1 MKKLLNMVLVA
12 VIAVSFTA
20 CSNDTKEPVTT
31 PEASTGAVSF
41 TAGTYTGEATGHNGG
56 PLTVEVTVSDD
67 KIESVEVKD
76 HTETYGI
83 GYGLKE
89 TPVEAIPSQIVEGQ
103 TLAVDTVTG
112 ATITSAAVV
121 TAVTSALEQA
131 GADVSAL
138 KETSEKAKAKDHQT
152 IDADVVILGAGAAGL
167 SAALEASNAGASVVV
182 LEKQGIVGGS
192 TTRSGGKLVAAG
204 TKQQEEAG
212 FTGDTAEDLYN
223 YLSSFDTYH
232 EIDADKLHEFT
243 DHALEDVQWLEGLG
257 VDVINVEPIHSSI
270 TPWRVLNTKG
280 GGGQVSGIGG
290 QITVPLYDA
299 VAKTDTQFIYNCTA
313 DEILMKDGKAVGAK
327 GTMKDGSTVTVNA
340 KGVIVAT
347 GGYASN
353 HELGSAYY
361 KNYSTSVPAGNVGD
375 GFTMAEAVGADVYQS
390 KGVQEVA
397 VSFTCGVGINEES
410 GLIVNNNGER
420 VVDEWTYQSH
430 VATALRE
437 SGSEGGWYIACSNDP
452 NPTVQ
457 YGMTLDSTL
466 SAETVEELAEK
477 MGADPETL
485 AATVTRYNE
494 LCDKG
499 VDEDFGKPSEYLT
512 KLEGPYYAIQMNPVL
527 TVTFGGINTDT
538 ASHVLDKEGNVI
550 SGLYAAGETAFVG
563 IFGSEY
569 PSCGVAIGSSVHY
582 GRLAGQNAANE

>member
-1 MKKLLNMVLVA
+1 MKKLINIVLASVMA
-12 VIAVSFTA
+12 LSFTG
-20 CSNDTKEPVTT
+20 CSSNE
-31 PEASTGAVSF
+31 EASSATTEPTSGTY
-41 TAGTYTGEATGHNGG
+41 TAGTYTAEATGHNG
-56 PLTVEVTVSDD
+56 TVSVEVTVSED
-67 KIESVEVKD
+67 KIESVNVTN

-89 TPVEAIPSQIVEGQ
+89 TPIEAIPTQIVENQ
-103 TLAVDTVTG
+103 SLAVDTITG

-121 TAVTSALEQA
+121 SAVSSALEEA
-131 GADVSAL
+131 GADVASL
-138 KETSEKAKAKDHQT
+138 KVKGDTVKAEDQT
-152 IDADVVILGAGAAGL
+152 IDADVVILGAGAAGM
-167 SAALEASNAGASVVV
+167 SAAIEASKAGASVVI

-204 TKQQEEAG
+204 TPEQEEAG

-223 YLSSFDTYH
+223 YLTSYDEYN
-232 EIDADKLHEFT
+232 EIEPDKLREFT
-243 DHALEDVQWLEGLG
+243 DHALEDVEWLEGLG

-280 GGGQVSGIGG
+280 GGGQTSGIGG
-290 QITVPLYDA
+290 QISVPLYNA
-299 VAKTDTQFIYNCTA
+299 VSETDTQIIYNCTA
-313 DEILMKDGKAVGAK
+313 DKILMEDGKAVGAV
-327 GTMKDGSTVTVNA
+327 GVMKDGSTVTVNA
-340 KGVIVAT
+340 KGVIIAT
-347 GGYASN
+347 GGYAAN
-353 HELGSAYY
+353 HELGSLYY
-361 KNYSTSVPAGNVGD
+361 ENYTTSVPSGNTGD
-375 GFTMAEAVGADVYQS
+375 GLIIAKEAGADIYYS

-420 VVDEWTYQSH
+420 VVNEYTYQSH

-437 SGSEGGWYIACSNDP
+437 SGSEGGWYIATSSDP
-452 NPTVQ
+452 NATVQ
-457 YGMTLDSTL
+457 YGLMLDSTL
-466 SAETVEELAEK
+466 SADSVSELAEK
-477 MGADPETL
+477 MGVDSATL
-485 AATVTRYNE
+485 EATITRYNE

-499 VDEDFGKPSEYLT
+499 TDDDFGKPSEYMY
-512 KLEGPYYAIQMNPVL
+512 KLEGTLYAIQMNPVL

-538 ASHVLDKEGNVI
+538 ASHVLDEDGNVI

-582 GRLAGQNAANE
+582 GRLAGQNAAAEE

>member
-12 VIAVSFTA
+12 VMAVSFTA
-20 CSNDTKEPVTT
+20 CSNDAKEPVTT

-56 PLTVEVTVSDD
+56 PLTVEVTVSED

-121 TAVTSALEQA
+121 SAVTSALEQA
-131 GADVSAL
+131 GADVNAL
-138 KETSEKAKAKDHQT
+138 KETSEKAKAEDQT

-223 YLSSFDTYH
+223 YSSSFDAYH

-340 KGVIVAT
+340 KGVIIAT

-353 HELGSAYY
+353 HELGSVYY

-410 GLIVNNNGER
+410 GLVVNNKGER

-550 SGLYAAGETAFVG
+550 GGLYAAGETAFVG

>member
-12 VIAVSFTA
+12 VMAVSFTA
-20 CSNDTKEPVTT
+20 CSNDAKEPVTT

-56 PLTVEVTVSDD
+56 PLTVEVTVSED

-121 TAVTSALEQA
+121 SAVTSALEQA

-138 KETSEKAKAKDHQT
+138 KETSEKAKAEDQT

-167 SAALEASNAGASVVV
+167 SAALEASNAGTSVVV

-410 GLIVNNNGER
+410 GLVVNNKGER

-550 SGLYAAGETAFVG
+550 GGLYAAGETAFVG

>member
-1 MKKLLNMVLVA
+1 MVLVA
-12 VIAVSFTA
+12 VMAVSFTA
-20 CSNDTKEPVTT
+20 CSNDAKEPVTT

-56 PLTVEVTVSDD
+56 PLTVEVTVSED

-121 TAVTSALEQA
+121 SAVTSALEQA

-138 KETSEKAKAKDHQT
+138 KETSEKAKAEDQT

-167 SAALEASNAGASVVV
+167 SAALEASNAGTSVVV

-410 GLIVNNNGER
+410 GLVVNNKGER

-550 SGLYAAGETAFVG
+550 GGLYAAGETAFVG

>member
-12 VIAVSFTA
+12 VMAVSFIA
-20 CSNDTKEPVTT
+20 CSNDAKEPATT

-56 PLTVEVTVSDD
+56 LLTVEVTVSDD

-103 TLAVDTVTG
+103 TLSVDTVTG

-121 TAVTSALEQA
+121 SAVTSALEQA
-131 GADVSAL
+131 GADVNAL
-138 KETSEKAKAKDHQT
+138 KETSEKAKAEDQT

-340 KGVIVAT
+340 KGVIIAT

-353 HELGSAYY
+353 HELGSVYY

-375 GFTMAEAVGADVYQS
+375 GFTMAEAVCADVYQS

-410 GLIVNNNGER
+410 GLVVNNKGER

-538 ASHVLDKEGNVI
+538 ASHVLDKEGNI
-550 SGLYAAGETAFVG
+550 IDGLYAAGETAFVG

>member
-12 VIAVSFTA
+12 VMAVSFTA
-20 CSNDTKEPVTT
+20 CSNDAKEPVTT

-56 PLTVEVTVSDD
+56 PLTVEVTVSED

-121 TAVTSALEQA
+121 SAVTSALEQA
-131 GADVSAL
+131 GADVNAL
-138 KETSEKAKAKDHQT
+138 KETSEKAKAEDQT

-340 KGVIVAT
+340 KGVIIAT

-410 GLIVNNNGER
+410 GLVVNNKGER

-550 SGLYAAGETAFVG
+550 GGLYAAGETAFVG

>member
-12 VIAVSFTA
+12 VMAVSFTA
-20 CSNDTKEPVTT
+20 CSNDAKEPATT

-121 TAVTSALEQA
+121 SAVTSALEQA

-138 KETSEKAKAKDHQT
+138 KETSEKAKAEDQT

-340 KGVIVAT
+340 K
-347 GGYASN
+347 
-353 HELGSAYY
+353 
-361 KNYSTSVPAGNVGD
+361 
-375 GFTMAEAVGADVYQS
+375 
-390 KGVQEVA
+390 
-397 VSFTCGVGINEES
+397 
-410 GLIVNNNGER
+410 ER
-420 VVDEWTYQSH
+420 
-430 VATALRE
+430 
-437 SGSEGGWYIACSNDP
+437 
-452 NPTVQ
+452 
-457 YGMTLDSTL
+457 
-466 SAETVEELAEK
+466 
-477 MGADPETL
+477 
-485 AATVTRYNE
+485 
-494 LCDKG
+494 
-499 VDEDFGKPSEYLT
+499 
-512 KLEGPYYAIQMNPVL
+512 
-527 TVTFGGINTDT
+527 
-538 ASHVLDKEGNVI
+538 
-550 SGLYAAGETAFVG
+550 
-563 IFGSEY
+563 
-569 PSCGVAIGSSVHY
+569 
-582 GRLAGQNAANE
+582 

>member
-1 MKKLLNMVLVA
+1 MKKCINSVLA
-12 VIAVSFTA
+12 ILMAVSFTA
-20 CSNDTKEPVTT
+20 CSNGNSTATET
-31 PEASTGAVSF
+31 PSSTSAATGY
-41 TAGTYTGEATGHNGG
+41 TAGTYTGEATGHNGA
-56 PLTVEVTVSDD
+56 LSVEVTVSEE

-89 TPVEAIPSQIVEGQ
+89 TPIEAIPTQIVENQ
-103 TLAVDTVTG
+103 SLAVDTITG
-112 ATITSAAVV
+112 ATITSTAIVSAVS
-121 TAVTSALEQA
+121 SALEEA

-138 KETSEKAKAKDHQT
+138 KVKGETVKAEDQE
-152 IDADVVILGAGAAGL
+152 IDADVVILGAGAAGM
-167 SAALEASNAGASVVV
+167 SAALEASNAGASVVI

-204 TKQQEEAG
+204 TPQQEEAG
-212 FTGDTAEDLYN
+212 FSGDTADDLYN
-223 YLSSFDTYH
+223 YLTTYDEYN
-232 EIDADKLHEFT
+232 EINPDKLREFT
-243 DHALEDVQWLEGLG
+243 DHALEDVEWLEGLG

-280 GGGQVSGIGG
+280 GGGQISGIGG
-290 QITVPLYDA
+290 QISVPLYNA
-299 VAKTDTQFIYNCTA
+299 VEKTDTQIIYNCSA
-313 DEILMKDGKAVGAK
+313 DEILMEDGKAVGAK
-327 GTMKDGSTVTVNA
+327 GTMKDGSTVTVHA
-340 KGVIVAT
+340 KGVIIAT
-347 GGYASN
+347 GGYAAN
-353 HELGSAYY
+353 HELGAAYY
-361 KNYSTSVPAGNVGD
+361 ANYTTSVPAGNVGD
-375 GFTMAEAVGADVYQS
+375 GLMMAKEVGADVYDA

-420 VVDEWTYQSH
+420 VVNEYTYQSH

-437 SGSEGGWYIACSNDP
+437 SGSEGGWYIATSSDP
-452 NPTVQ
+452 NATVQ
-457 YGMTLDSTL
+457 YGLTLDSTL
-466 SAETVEELAEK
+466 SADTVSELAEK
-477 MGADPETL
+477 MGVDADTL
-485 AATVTRYNE
+485 EATITRYNE

-499 VDEDFGKPSEYLT
+499 VDEDFSKPSEYMY
-512 KLEGPYYAIQMNPVL
+512 KLEGTLYAIQMNPVL

-538 ASHVLDKEGNVI
+538 GSHVLDTDGNVI

-582 GRLAGQNAANE
+582 GRLAGQNAANEE

>member
-12 VIAVSFTA
+12 VMAVSFTA
-20 CSNDTKEPVTT
+20 CSNDAKEPATT

-121 TAVTSALEQA
+121 SAVTSALEQA

-138 KETSEKAKAKDHQT
+138 KETSAKAKAKDHQT

-550 SGLYAAGETAFVG
+550 PGLYAAGETAFVG

>member
-12 VIAVSFTA
+12 VMAVSFTA
-20 CSNDTKEPVTT
+20 CSNDAKEPVTT

-67 KIESVEVKD
+67 KIENVEVKD

-121 TAVTSALEQA
+121 SAVTSALEQA

-138 KETSEKAKAKDHQT
+138 KETSEKAKAEDQT

-299 VAKTDTQFIYNCTA
+299 VAKTDTQFIYNCTT

-340 KGVIVAT
+340 KGVIIAT

-353 HELGSAYY
+353 HELGSVYY

-410 GLIVNNNGER
+410 GLVVNNKGER

-550 SGLYAAGETAFVG
+550 AGLYAAGETAFVG

>member
-12 VIAVSFTA
+12 VMAVSFTA
-20 CSNDTKEPVTT
+20 CSNDAKEPVTT

-56 PLTVEVTVSDD
+56 PLTVEVTVSED

-121 TAVTSALEQA
+121 SAVTSALEQA
-131 GADVSAL
+131 GADVNAL
-138 KETSEKAKAKDHQT
+138 IETSEKAKAEDQT

-340 KGVIVAT
+340 KGVIIAT

-353 HELGSAYY
+353 HELGSVYY

-410 GLIVNNNGER
+410 GLVVNNKGER

-457 YGMTLDSTL
+457 YGMALDSTL

-538 ASHVLDKEGNVI
+538 ASHVLDKEGNI
-550 SGLYAAGETAFVG
+550 IGGLYAAGETAFVG

>member
-12 VIAVSFTA
+12 VMAVSFTA
-20 CSNDTKEPVTT
+20 CSNDAKEPVTT

-56 PLTVEVTVSDD
+56 PLTVEVTVSED

-103 TLAVDTVTG
+103 TLSVDTVTG

-121 TAVTSALEQA
+121 SAVTSALEQA
-131 GADVSAL
+131 GADVNAL
-138 KETSEKAKAKDHQT
+138 KETSEKAKAEDQT

-340 KGVIVAT
+340 KGVIIAT

-353 HELGSAYY
+353 HELGSVYY

-410 GLIVNNNGER
+410 GLVVNNKGER

-550 SGLYAAGETAFVG
+550 AGLYAAGETAFVG

>member
-12 VIAVSFTA
+12 VMAVSFTA
-20 CSNDTKEPVTT
+20 CSNDAKEPVTT

-56 PLTVEVTVSDD
+56 PLTVEVTVSED

-121 TAVTSALEQA
+121 SAVTSALEQA
-131 GADVSAL
+131 GADVNAL
-138 KETSEKAKAKDHQT
+138 KETSEKAKAEDQT

-353 HELGSAYY
+353 HELGSVYY

-410 GLIVNNNGER
+410 GLVVNNKGER

-550 SGLYAAGETAFVG
+550 GGLYAAGETAFVG

>member
-1 MKKLLNMVLVA
+1 MKKLINIVLASVMA
-12 VIAVSFTA
+12 LSFTG
-20 CSNDTKEPVTT
+20 CSSNE
-31 PEASTGAVSF
+31 EASSATTEPTSDTY
-41 TAGTYTGEATGHNGG
+41 TAGTYTAEATGHNG
-56 PLTVEVTVSDD
+56 TVSVEVTVSED
-67 KIESVEVKD
+67 KIESVNVTN

-89 TPVEAIPSQIVEGQ
+89 TPIEAIPTQIVENQ
-103 TLAVDTVTG
+103 SLAVDTITG

-121 TAVTSALEQA
+121 SAVSSALEEA
-131 GADVSAL
+131 GADIATL
-138 KETSEKAKAKDHQT
+138 KVKGDTVKAEDQT
-152 IDADVVILGAGAAGL
+152 IDADVVILGAGAAGM
-167 SAALEASNAGASVVV
+167 SAAIEASKVGASVVI

-204 TKQQEEAG
+204 TPEQEEAG

-223 YLSSFDTYH
+223 YLTSYDEYN
-232 EIDADKLHEFT
+232 EIEPDKLREFT
-243 DHALEDVQWLEGLG
+243 DHALEDVEWLEGLG

-280 GGGQVSGIGG
+280 GGGQTSGIGG
-290 QITVPLYDA
+290 QISVPLYNA
-299 VAKTDTQFIYNCTA
+299 VSETDTQIIYNCTA
-313 DEILMKDGKAVGAK
+313 DKILMEDGKAVGAV
-327 GTMKDGSTVTVNA
+327 GVMKDGSTVTVNA
-340 KGVIVAT
+340 KGVIIAT
-347 GGYASN
+347 GGYAAN
-353 HELGSAYY
+353 HELGSLYY
-361 KNYSTSVPAGNVGD
+361 ENYTTSVPGGNTGD
-375 GFTMAEAVGADVYQS
+375 GLIIAKEAGADIYYS

-420 VVDEWTYQSH
+420 VANEYTYQSH

-437 SGSEGGWYIACSNDP
+437 SGSEGGWYIATSSDP
-452 NPTVQ
+452 NATVQ
-457 YGMTLDSTL
+457 YGLMLDSTL
-466 SAETVEELAEK
+466 SADSVSELAEK
-477 MGADPETL
+477 MGVDSATL
-485 AATVTRYNE
+485 EATITRYNE

-499 VDEDFGKPSEYLT
+499 TDDDFGKPSEYMY
-512 KLEGPYYAIQMNPVL
+512 KLEGTLYAIQMNPVL

-538 ASHVLDKEGNVI
+538 ASHVLDEDGNVI

-582 GRLAGQNAANE
+582 GRLAGQNAAAEE

>member
-1 MKKLLNMVLVA
+1 MKKCINSVLA
-12 VIAVSFTA
+12 ILMAVSFTA
-20 CSNDTKEPVTT
+20 CSNGNSTAAETPSSTSATT
-31 PEASTGAVSF
+31 GY
-41 TAGTYTGEATGHNGG
+41 TAGTYTGEATGHNGA
-56 PLTVEVTVSDD
+56 LSVEVTVSED

-89 TPVEAIPSQIVEGQ
+89 TPIEAIPTQIVENQ
-103 TLAVDTVTG
+103 SLAVDTITG
-112 ATITSAAVV
+112 ATITSAAIVS
-121 TAVTSALEQA
+121 AVSNALEEA

-138 KETSEKAKAKDHQT
+138 KVKGETVKAEDQE
-152 IDADVVILGAGAAGL
+152 IDADVVILGAGAAGM
-167 SAALEASNAGASVVV
+167 SAALEASNAGASVVI

-204 TKQQEEAG
+204 TPQQEEAG
-212 FTGDTAEDLYN
+212 FSGDTADDLYN
-223 YLSSFDTYH
+223 YLTTYDEYN
-232 EIDADKLHEFT
+232 EINPDKLREFT
-243 DHALEDVQWLEGLG
+243 DHALEDVEWLEGLG

-290 QITVPLYDA
+290 QISVPLYNA
-299 VAKTDTQFIYNCTA
+299 VEKTDTQIIYNCSA
-313 DEILMKDGKAVGAK
+313 DEILMEDGKAVGAK
-327 GTMKDGSTVTVNA
+327 GTMKDGSTVTVHA
-340 KGVIVAT
+340 KGVIIAT
-347 GGYASN
+347 GGYAAN
-353 HELGSAYY
+353 HELGAAYY
-361 KNYSTSVPAGNVGD
+361 ANYTTSVPAGNVGD
-375 GFTMAEAVGADVYQS
+375 GLTMAKEVGADVYDA

-410 GLIVNNNGER
+410 GLVVNNNGER
-420 VVDEWTYQSH
+420 VVNEYTYQSH

-437 SGSEGGWYIACSNDP
+437 SGSEGGWYIATSSDP
-452 NPTVQ
+452 NATVQ
-457 YGMTLDSTL
+457 YGLTLDSTL
-466 SAETVEELAEK
+466 SADTVSELAEK
-477 MGADPETL
+477 MGVDADTL
-485 AATVTRYNE
+485 EATITRYNE

-499 VDEDFGKPSEYLT
+499 VDEDFSKPSEYMY
-512 KLEGPYYAIQMNPVL
+512 KLEGTLYAIQMNPVL

-538 ASHVLDKEGNVI
+538 GSHVLDTDGNVI

-582 GRLAGQNAANE
+582 GRLAGQNAANEE

>member
-1 MKKLLNMVLVA
+1 MKKCINSVLA
-12 VIAVSFTA
+12 ILMAVSFTA
-20 CSNDTKEPVTT
+20 CSNGNSTATETPSSTSATT
-31 PEASTGAVSF
+31 GY
-41 TAGTYTGEATGHNGG
+41 TAGTYTGEATGHNGA
-56 PLTVEVTVSDD
+56 LSVEVTVSEE

-89 TPVEAIPSQIVEGQ
+89 TPIEAIPTQIVENQ
-103 TLAVDTVTG
+103 SLAVDTITG
-112 ATITSAAVV
+112 ATITSTAIVSAVS
-121 TAVTSALEQA
+121 SALEEA

-138 KETSEKAKAKDHQT
+138 KVKGETVKAEDQE
-152 IDADVVILGAGAAGL
+152 IDADVVILGAGAAGM
-167 SAALEASNAGASVVV
+167 SAALEASNAGASVVI

-204 TKQQEEAG
+204 TPQQEEAG
-212 FTGDTAEDLYN
+212 FSGDTADDLYN
-223 YLSSFDTYH
+223 YLTTYDEYN
-232 EIDADKLHEFT
+232 EINPDKLREFT
-243 DHALEDVQWLEGLG
+243 DHALEDVEWLEGLG

-280 GGGQVSGIGG
+280 GGGQISGIGG
-290 QITVPLYDA
+290 QISVPLYNA
-299 VAKTDTQFIYNCTA
+299 VEKTDTQIIYNCSA
-313 DEILMKDGKAVGAK
+313 DEILMEDGKAVGAK
-327 GTMKDGSTVTVNA
+327 GTMKDGSTVTVHA
-340 KGVIVAT
+340 KGVIIAT
-347 GGYASN
+347 GGYAAN
-353 HELGSAYY
+353 HELGAAYY
-361 KNYSTSVPAGNVGD
+361 ANYTTSVPAGNVGD
-375 GFTMAEAVGADVYQS
+375 GLMMAKEVGADVYDA

-420 VVDEWTYQSH
+420 VVNEYTYQSH

-437 SGSEGGWYIACSNDP
+437 SGSEGGWYIATSSDP
-452 NPTVQ
+452 NATVQ
-457 YGMTLDSTL
+457 YGLTLDSTL
-466 SAETVEELAEK
+466 SADTVSELAEK
-477 MGADPETL
+477 MGVDADTL
-485 AATVTRYNE
+485 EATITRYNE

-499 VDEDFGKPSEYLT
+499 VDEDFSKPSEYMY
-512 KLEGPYYAIQMNPVL
+512 KLEGTLYAIQMNPVL

-538 ASHVLDKEGNVI
+538 GSHVLDTDGNVI

-582 GRLAGQNAANE
+582 GRLAGQNAANEE

>member
-12 VIAVSFTA
+12 VMAVSFTA
-20 CSNDTKEPVTT
+20 CSNDAKEPVTT

-67 KIESVEVKD
+67 KIENVEVKD

-103 TLAVDTVTG
+103 TLSVDTVTG

-121 TAVTSALEQA
+121 SAVTSALEQA
-131 GADVSAL
+131 GADVNAL
-138 KETSEKAKAKDHQT
+138 KETSEKAKAEDQT

-340 KGVIVAT
+340 KGVIIAT

-353 HELGSAYY
+353 HELGSVYY

-410 GLIVNNNGER
+410 GLVVNNKGER

-550 SGLYAAGETAFVG
+550 AGLYAAGETAFVG

>member
-12 VIAVSFTA
+12 VMAVSFTA
-20 CSNDTKEPVTT
+20 CSNDAKEPVTT

-56 PLTVEVTVSDD
+56 PLTVEVTVSED

-121 TAVTSALEQA
+121 SAVTSALEQA
-131 GADVSAL
+131 GADVNAL
-138 KETSEKAKAKDHQT
+138 KETSEKAKAEDQT

-410 GLIVNNNGER
+410 GLVVNNKGER

-550 SGLYAAGETAFVG
+550 GGLYAAGETAFVG

>member
-1 MKKLLNMVLVA
+1 MRKLINIVLASVMA
-12 VIAVSFTA
+12 LSFTG
-20 CSNDTKEPVTT
+20 CSSND
-31 PEASTGAVSF
+31 EASSATTEPTSDTY
-41 TAGTYTGEATGHNGG
+41 TAGTYTAEATGHNGS
-56 PLTVEVTVSDD
+56 LTVEVTVSED
-67 KIESVEVKD
+67 KIESVNVTN

-89 TPVEAIPSQIVEGQ
+89 TPIEAIPTQIVENQ
-103 TLAVDTVTG
+103 SLAVDTITG

-121 TAVTSALEQA
+121 SAVSSALEEA
-131 GADVSAL
+131 GADVATL
-138 KETSEKAKAKDHQT
+138 KVKGDTVKAEDQT
-152 IDADVVILGAGAAGL
+152 IDADVVILGAGAAGM
-167 SAALEASNAGASVVV
+167 SAAIEASKADASVVI

-204 TKQQEEAG
+204 TPEQEEAG

-223 YLSSFDTYH
+223 YLTSYDEYN
-232 EIDADKLHEFT
+232 EIEPDKLREFT
-243 DHALEDVQWLEGLG
+243 DHALEDVEWLEGLG

-280 GGGQVSGIGG
+280 GGGQTSGIGG
-290 QITVPLYDA
+290 QISVPLYNA
-299 VAKTDTQFIYNCTA
+299 VSETDTQIIYNCTA
-313 DEILMKDGKAVGAK
+313 DKILMEDGKAVGAV
-327 GTMKDGSTVTVNA
+327 GVMKDGSTVTVNA
-340 KGVIVAT
+340 KGVIIAT
-347 GGYASN
+347 GGYAAN
-353 HELGSAYY
+353 HELGSLYY
-361 KNYSTSVPAGNVGD
+361 ENYTTSVPGGNTGD
-375 GFTMAEAVGADVYQS
+375 GLIIAKEAGADIYYS

-420 VVDEWTYQSH
+420 VVNEYTYQSH

-437 SGSEGGWYIACSNDP
+437 SGSEGGWYIATSSDP
-452 NPTVQ
+452 NATVQ
-457 YGMTLDSTL
+457 YGLMLDSTL
-466 SAETVEELAEK
+466 SADSASELAEK
-477 MGADPETL
+477 MGVDSATL
-485 AATVTRYNE
+485 EATITRYNE

-499 VDEDFGKPSEYLT
+499 TDDDFGKPSEYMY
-512 KLEGPYYAIQMNPVL
+512 KLEGTLYAIQMNPVL

-538 ASHVLDKEGNVI
+538 ASHVLDEDGNVI

-582 GRLAGQNAANE
+582 GRLAGQNAAAEE

>member
-1 MKKLLNMVLVA
+1 MRKLINVVLASVMA
-12 VIAVSFTA
+12 LSFTG
-20 CSNDTKEPVTT
+20 CSSNE
-31 PEASTGAVSF
+31 EASSATTESTSGTY
-41 TAGTYTGEATGHNGG
+41 TAGTYTAEATGHNGS
-56 PLTVEVTVSDD
+56 LTVEVTVSED
-67 KIESVEVKD
+67 KIESVNVTN

-89 TPVEAIPSQIVEGQ
+89 TPIEAIPTQIVENQ
-103 TLAVDTVTG
+103 SLAVDTITG

-121 TAVTSALEQA
+121 SAVSSALEEA
-131 GADVSAL
+131 GADAAAL
-138 KETSEKAKAKDHQT
+138 KVKGDTVKAEDQT
-152 IDADVVILGAGAAGL
+152 IDADVVILGAGAAGM
-167 SAALEASNAGASVVV
+167 SAAIEASKADASVVI

-204 TKQQEEAG
+204 TPEQEEAG

-223 YLSSFDTYH
+223 YLTSYDEYN
-232 EIDADKLHEFT
+232 EIEPDKLREFT
-243 DHALEDVQWLEGLG
+243 DHALEDVEWLEGLG

-280 GGGQVSGIGG
+280 GGGQTSGIGG
-290 QITVPLYDA
+290 QISVPLYNA
-299 VAKTDTQFIYNCTA
+299 VSETDTQIIYNCTA
-313 DEILMKDGKAVGAK
+313 DKILMEDGKAVGAV
-327 GTMKDGSTVTVNA
+327 GVMKDGSTVTVNA
-340 KGVIVAT
+340 KGVIIAT
-347 GGYASN
+347 GGYAAN
-353 HELGSAYY
+353 HELGSLYY
-361 KNYSTSVPAGNVGD
+361 ENYTTSVPGGNTGD
-375 GFTMAEAVGADVYQS
+375 GLIIAKEAGADIYYS

-420 VVDEWTYQSH
+420 VVNEYTYQSH

-437 SGSEGGWYIACSNDP
+437 SGSEGGWYIATSSDP
-452 NPTVQ
+452 NATVQ
-457 YGMTLDSTL
+457 YGLMLDSTL
-466 SAETVEELAEK
+466 SADSASELAEK
-477 MGADPETL
+477 MGVDSATL
-485 AATVTRYNE
+485 EATITRYNE

-499 VDEDFGKPSEYLT
+499 TDDDFGKPSEYMY
-512 KLEGPYYAIQMNPVL
+512 KLEGTLYAIQMNPVL

-538 ASHVLDKEGNVI
+538 ASHVLDEDGNVI

-582 GRLAGQNAANE
+582 GRLAGQNAAAEE

>member
-12 VIAVSFTA
+12 VMAVSFTA
-20 CSNDTKEPVTT
+20 CSNDAKEPVTT

-41 TAGTYTGEATGHNGG
+41 IAGTYTGEATGHNGG

-121 TAVTSALEQA
+121 SAVTSALEQA

-138 KETSEKAKAKDHQT
+138 KETSEKAKAEDQT

-232 EIDADKLHEFT
+232 EINADKLHEFT

-410 GLIVNNNGER
+410 GLVVNNKGER

-538 ASHVLDKEGNVI
+538 ASRVLDKEGNVI
-550 SGLYAAGETAFVG
+550 GGLYAAGETAFVG

>member
-12 VIAVSFTA
+12 VMAVSFTA
-20 CSNDTKEPVTT
+20 CSNDAKEPVTT

-56 PLTVEVTVSDD
+56 PLTVEVTVSED

-121 TAVTSALEQA
+121 SAVTSALEQA

-138 KETSEKAKAKDHQT
+138 KETSEKAKAKDQTT

-340 KGVIVAT
+340 KGVIIAT

-353 HELGSAYY
+353 HELGSVYY

-410 GLIVNNNGER
+410 GLVVNNKGER

-550 SGLYAAGETAFVG
+550 GGLYAAGETAFVG

>member
-12 VIAVSFTA
+12 VMAVSFTA
-20 CSNDTKEPVTT
+20 CSNDAKEPVTT

-67 KIESVEVKD
+67 KIENVEVKD

-121 TAVTSALEQA
+121 SAVTSALEQA

-138 KETSEKAKAKDHQT
+138 KETSEKAKAEDQT

-340 KGVIVAT
+340 KGVIIAT

-353 HELGSAYY
+353 HELGSVYY

-410 GLIVNNNGER
+410 GLVVNNKGER

-550 SGLYAAGETAFVG
+550 GGLYAAGETAFVG

>member
-12 VIAVSFTA
+12 VMAVSFTA
-20 CSNDTKEPVTT
+20 CSNDAKEPVTT

-67 KIESVEVKD
+67 KIENVEVKD

-121 TAVTSALEQA
+121 SAVTSALEQA
-131 GADVSAL
+131 GADVNAL
-138 KETSEKAKAKDHQT
+138 KETSEKAKAEDQT

-340 KGVIVAT
+340 KGVIIAT

-353 HELGSAYY
+353 HELGSVYY

-410 GLIVNNNGER
+410 GLVVNNKGER

-538 ASHVLDKEGNVI
+538 ASHVLDKEGNI
-550 SGLYAAGETAFVG
+550 IDGLYAAGETAFVG